1 MWLVEVDSTKV
12 DLDLV
17 SCTHALWFSCCFLA
31 TISKLWS
38 NVDQEENITSDIVI
52 MLTLQTSH
60 ILKNFVM

>member
-1 MWLVEVDSTKV
+1 MHT
-12 DLDLV
+12 
-17 SCTHALWFSCCFLA
+17 CFLVFMLLSGHYL
-31 TISKLWS
+31 SKLWS